1 MFAHI
6 VEGRLR
12 HPAVTEAVRQR
23 FLDSPEYRKAARCAV
38 RFQSAP
44 KAGGIEIIALSNL
57 PAMPLCRQIRL
68 SADKKWLLS
77 TFNGTKYWLP
87 VDGAT
92 PEEVYCLILSSK
104 LNAPRLCID
113 IAACGPF
120 YTIQVDGG
128 IGLGMDVTKTIE
140 QADFLLGAM
149 TFGRDA
155 HTGVLYE
162 PKQRQLPGYKNPI
175 LETARLLQQDAEYAS
190 ERCQYIDAWPY
201 PTLVFDNP
209 LSLPADEWWNIWPK
223 LEFPKPFFRV
233 TWRLV
238 LVDLLGKQAF
248 YDIPDD
254 FDKVD
259 EEAKVLL
266 RPYQAL
272 MESVRKHGT
281 DWIASEPDL
290 RKVDQYARIFQV
302 LSLARKSSNLS
313 DITFPSHIPLPSM
326 SSSTTVYKR
335 ADFRLPLSDSTEID
349 VLGQALES
357 AFTTAIVSNL
367 DDLTRAAQYN
377 SLGVSCFRQKKFDK
391 AILHFL
397 QAARTYDGCLQQHSS
412 DSKSDRATETDCAKE
427 GRRDSFTSIL
437 ESICQASTA
446 WVFQKDET
454 KYPQWWKPLQ
464 DQFGQT
470 LGIVT
475 RVLKEPRFL
484 SMDESRF
491 QIAVPLVVDVLL
503 VHLAQEMLIEFE
515 KFEDLDGIHRICNF
529 MEGQYK
535 RMEDQGIPIDKDSGG
550 NVGRRWSSI
559 EQASRDLKGRLSAN
573 TDQADPF
580 KVLEKVLQNDDDVAS
595 SFTKQKQ
602 QQGNTSNA
610 PNHPLADLIG
620 TSHSNS
626 QRTKRTASEG
636 TVAQAEW
643 TIDAYFIQGDIAA
656 SLACALVLVDDQ
668 HLAAAS
674 THADRSRLWAKANL
688 IAEYALAQRNLLS
701 ARELVEGV
709 KSTLSKKLYKTSVME
724 NKTAMLSYLTEAC
737 TLLGTCKRLFPK
749 ASEVLQ
755 GVAYRVMATVH
766 QAWLDND
773 TASKW
778 TEAAKARE
786 EAAKS
791 ESDDAGAMLYSRE
804 WLLNEENKY
813 RKDAFKCTKEWQ
825 AMVATLIL

>member
-1 MFAHI
+1 MSDPTYDEFGSFTRATYYDPKTKRDVRMYFNLDQVFHKDADPISQLLLMAYGCRPHGADHRIMNVHHINQEDHKNGGNFALLTDTIHDCKQLHNAPPTDRKTQEEFRRGFRTVSGGFIRTMFAHI

-128 IGLGMDVTKTIE
+128 IGLGMDVTKTME
-140 QADFLLGAM
+140 RADSLLGAM

-162 PKQRQLPGYKNPI
+162 HKQRQLPGYKNPI

-190 ERCQYIDAWPY
+190 ARCQYIDAWPY

-313 DITFPSHIPLPSM
+313 DINFPSHIPLPSM

-397 QAARTYDGCLQQHSS
+397 QAARIYDGCLQQHLS
-412 DSKSDRATETDCAKE
+412 DSK
-427 GRRDSFTSIL
+427 
-437 ESICQASTA
+437 
-446 WVFQKDET
+446 
-454 KYPQWWKPLQ
+454 
-464 DQFGQT
+464 
-470 LGIVT
+470 
-475 RVLKEPRFL
+475 VL
-484 SMDESRF
+484 MN
-491 QIAVPLVVDVLL
+491 Q
-503 VHLAQEMLIEFE
+503 
-515 KFEDLDGIHRICNF
+515 
-529 MEGQYK
+529 
-535 RMEDQGIPIDKDSGG
+535 
-550 NVGRRWSSI
+550 
-559 EQASRDLKGRLSAN
+559 
-573 TDQADPF
+573 
-580 KVLEKVLQNDDDVAS
+580 
-595 SFTKQKQ
+595 
-602 QQGNTSNA
+602 
-610 PNHPLADLIG
+610 
-620 TSHSNS
+620 
-626 QRTKRTASEG
+626 
-636 TVAQAEW
+636 
-643 TIDAYFIQGDIAA
+643 
-656 SLACALVLVDDQ
+656 
-668 HLAAAS
+668 
-674 THADRSRLWAKANL
+674 
-688 IAEYALAQRNLLS
+688 
-701 ARELVEGV
+701 
-709 KSTLSKKLYKTSVME
+709 
-724 NKTAMLSYLTEAC
+724 
-737 TLLGTCKRLFPK
+737 
-749 ASEVLQ
+749 
-755 GVAYRVMATVH
+755 
-766 QAWLDND
+766 
-773 TASKW
+773 
-778 TEAAKARE
+778 
-786 EAAKS
+786 
-791 ESDDAGAMLYSRE
+791 
-804 WLLNEENKY
+804 
-813 RKDAFKCTKEWQ
+813 
-825 AMVATLIL
+825 